1 MMLIIPIVCLLRTF
15 NRYMPLSESLCSV
28 SYVHPYVFQILEE
41 NLDDMTSFRG
51 WRLFSRWS
59 QVVLDV
65 FRSSQVIP
73 RFNYSNSNEN
83 AVSLP
88 RKRKKSAISISMKD
102 LSMKILLMVKRF
114 IVSHISILSTQL
126 CNALNLV

>member
-1 MMLIIPIVCLLRTF
+1 MLIIPIVCLLRTF

-41 NLDDMTSFRG
+41 NLDDMISFRA
-51 WRLFSRWS
+51 WRLFCRWS
-59 QVVLDV
+59 PVVLDV

-73 RFNYSNSNEN
+73 RFNYANANEN

-102 LSMKILLMVKRF
+102 LSMMILLMVKRF